1 MRQQSLFG
9 AFWGFR
15 YWSDK
20 TRWAWSASPWTI
32 NRRGGEGWLNE
43 AAFDQSWI
51 RRRNDTVTSFSVWHH
66 GRAPAVATNNFLGKN
81 RSSVE
86 KVILKIRELRWNERG
101 DQRSTCNEEHQHK
114 EHLPPASHSGKDNFF
129 KKTPSHPAR
138 TDLGKRTALALGER
152 NMGGENMSPQ
162 AIPSV
167 NKAIRATIHIGI
179 INLRGITDHH

>member
-20 TRWAWSASPWTI
+20 TRCAWSASPWTI
-32 NRRGGEGWLNE
+32 NRRGSEGWLNE
-43 AAFDQSWI
+43 AAFDQLRI
-51 RRRNDTVTSFSVWHH
+51 RRRNDTVAAFPVWHH

-114 EHLPPASHSGKDNFF
+114 EYLPPASHSGKDNFL
-129 KKTPSHPAR
+129 KKPHHIRLAPISASGLRSPLVSEIWAVR
-138 TDLGKRTALALGER
+138 TC
-152 NMGGENMSPQ
+152 P
-162 AIPSV
+162 
-167 NKAIRATIHIGI
+167 
-179 INLRGITDHH
+179 LRRFRV